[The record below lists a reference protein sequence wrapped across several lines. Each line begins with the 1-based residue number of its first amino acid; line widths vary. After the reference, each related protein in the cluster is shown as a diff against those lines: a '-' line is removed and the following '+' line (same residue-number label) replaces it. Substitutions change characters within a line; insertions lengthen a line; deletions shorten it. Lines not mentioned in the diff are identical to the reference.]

1 MDGFG
6 HVSVRHPERP
16 DRYFLSCSRSPEL
29 VTRDDLLEFDL
40 DGSPVAPN
48 GSAPYAERP
57 IHGEVYRARPDVGAV
72 VHNHAQ
78 DVVPFGTTGTNLRQM
93 IHTAGGMGHDV
104 PVWGIHT
111 RFGDTDMLVR
121 TADQGR
127 NLALA
132 LGQNSAVLMRGHGC
146 TVAARSLRETV
157 KIAVYVMVNARLQTA
172 AMRMGDVEYLT
183 PGEMDAT
190 RQTELSPLSLDR
202 AWEYWAR
209 RAGC

>member
-1 MDGFG
+1 MTVEEHLNDLVVANRILAREQVVDGFG

-29 VTRDDLLEFDL
+29 VTHDDLLEFDL

-48 GSAPYAERP
+48 GSALYAERP

-78 DVVPFGTTGTNLRQM
+78 DVVPFGTTGTKLRQM

-104 PVWGIHT
+104 PMWDIHT

-127 NLALA
+127 DLALA
-132 LGQNSAVLMRGHGC
+132 LG
-146 TVAARSLRETV
+146 
-157 KIAVYVMVNARLQTA
+157 
-172 AMRMGDVEYLT
+172 
-183 PGEMDAT
+183 
-190 RQTELSPLSLDR
+190 
-202 AWEYWAR
+202 
-209 RAGC
+209 